1 MPRAC
6 AANFDKT
13 FTLAHR
19 AFVERITTLPPTRL
33 AEVCEAYRFA
43 AGC

>member
-6 AANFDKT
+6 AANFDNT
-13 FTLAHR
+13 FTLAHS
-19 AFVERITTLPPTRL
+19 AFVERIMTLPPTRL